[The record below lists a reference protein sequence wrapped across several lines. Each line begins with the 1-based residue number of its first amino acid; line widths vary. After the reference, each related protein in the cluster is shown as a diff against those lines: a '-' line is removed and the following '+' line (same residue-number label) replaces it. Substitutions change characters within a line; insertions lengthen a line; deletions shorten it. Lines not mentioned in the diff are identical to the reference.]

1 MLAALQADAT
11 LSTKVRMW
19 YSWGEGLLQR
29 YQIEPSDC
37 PLVSLTPAQL
47 DEDELSN
54 AARSWPQDVE
64 IGIATDGQDAEPC
77 EELVAA
83 VLDVVLAQS
92 DACLG
97 LCADGVSGLNL
108 VSIRWQTEKN
118 QKDPSIRWV
127 CILVVRINWMRRL
140 T

>member
-1 MLAALQADAT
+1 ML
-11 LSTKVRMW
+11 SV
-19 YSWGEGLLQR
+19 
-29 YQIEPSDC
+29 
-37 PLVSLTPAQL
+37 TPAQL

-77 EELVAA
+77 EELVVAT
-83 VLDVVLAQS
+83 LDVILAQS
-92 DACLG
+92 EACLG

-108 VSIRWQTEKN
+108 VAIRWQAVENEK
-118 QKDPSIRWV
+118 DASVRWN
-127 CILVVRINWMRRL
+127 CILTVRINWMRRL